1 MTTAV
6 GPPLPKYQRVAAQ
19 IRRQI
24 ADGTLRPGQ
33 PAPSGAELSRAFG
46 FSTLTCRKALRA
58 LIAEGLLVPGPS
70 PNARPRVADPQAP
83 DLERDLADAARALS
97 VGLAGRR
104 HAAGLTQAELAALAG
119 VSVTT
124 VGHAET
130 GRTWQSRRFWE
141 RADSALRAAG
151 DLLRLHDAF
160 RAASSPHQSQRPTP
174 DLIERTVRST
184 HTAHPPGTLPPPPA
198 PPFPITPTQTTPAQT
213 RSNQTAS
220 PHPGSLAP
228 GSLAP
233 GSLDPGSFHP
243 GSLDPGSFHPGSLD
257 PGSFH
262 PGSLDPGSFHPG
274 SLDPSSFHP
283 GSAHAGSAHAD
294 SAHADSAQTA
304 SASIGSLQPGVP
316 QGAFE
321 EADIAEVG
329 LRQVYAPRPDAAE
342 AGPIQ
347 GGQVRVGPAPVGPT
361 PIGPVPVGPSRI
373 VIVWT
378 DGSVTTVHAPEIIAA
393 PPEATFPDLER

>member
-1 MTTAV
+1 MTTAG
-6 GPPLPKYQRVAAQ
+6 GPALPKYLRVAAV

-70 PNARPRVADPQAP
+70 SNARPRVADPQAP

-97 VGLAGRR
+97 AGLAARR

-151 DLLRLHDAF
+151 DLLRLHDAY
-160 RAASSPHQSQRPTP
+160 RAASSPRQGQRSTTNS
-174 DLIERTVRST
+174 IERTVSPTRP
-184 HTAHPPGTLPPPPA
+184 ARAPATLPA
-198 PPFPITPTQTTPAQT
+198 PPAHPFHVAPAQT
-213 RSNQTAS
+213 
-220 PHPGSLAP
+220 
-228 GSLAP
+228 
-233 GSLDPGSFHP
+233 
-243 GSLDPGSFHPGSLD
+243 
-257 PGSFH
+257 
-262 PGSLDPGSFHPG
+262 
-274 SLDPSSFHP
+274 
-283 GSAHAGSAHAD
+283 GSAQAAHVQTGSAQA
-294 SAHADSAQTA
+294 
-304 SASIGSLQPGVP
+304 GL
-316 QGAFE
+316 
-321 EADIAEVG
+321 AEVG
-329 LRQVYAPRPDAAE
+329 LFQPHSSRADAAE
-342 AGPIQ
+342 VGTAQ
-347 GGQVRVGPAPVGPT
+347 GSPYGVGPS
-361 PIGPVPVGPSRI
+361 PVGPSRI

-378 DGSVTTVHAPEIIAA
+378 DGTITTVHAPEVLAGQPE
-393 PPEATFPDLER
+393 PPFPDPER

>member
-1 MTTAV
+1 MTTAG
-6 GPPLPKYQRVAAQ
+6 GPALPKYLRVAAV

-70 PNARPRVADPQAP
+70 TNARPRVADPHAP

-97 VGLAGRR
+97 AGLAARR

-151 DLLRLHDAF
+151 DLLRLHDAY
-160 RAASSPHQSQRPTP
+160 RAASSPRQGQRSTTE
-174 DLIERTVRST
+174 LIERTVSPTRP
-184 HTAHPPGTLPPPPA
+184 ARAPATLPA
-198 PPFPITPTQTTPAQT
+198 PPAHPFPVTPAQAIAAH
-213 RSNQTAS
+213 TAS
-220 PHPGSLAP
+220 VLTGSAQT
-228 GSLAP
+228 GSAQT
-233 GSLDPGSFHP
+233 GSAQPAHVQTGSAQPAHLQT
-243 GSLDPGSFHPGSLD
+243 GSAQTGSAQ
-257 PGSFH
+257 
-262 PGSLDPGSFHPG
+262 
-274 SLDPSSFHP
+274 P
-283 GSAHAGSAHAD
+283 GSAQTGSAQP
-294 SAHADSAQTA
+294 AHVQTGSAQA
-304 SASIGSLQPGVP
+304 GL
-316 QGAFE
+316 
-321 EADIAEVG
+321 AEVG
-329 LRQVYAPRPDAAE
+329 LFQPRSSRAEAAE
-342 AGPIQ
+342 AGTTQ
-347 GGQVRVGPAPVGPT
+347 GSPNRVAPS
-361 PIGPVPVGPSRI
+361 PVGPSRI

-378 DGSVTTVHAPEIIAA
+378 DGTITTVHAPEVLAGQPE
-393 PPEATFPDLER
+393 PPFSDPER

>member
-1 MTTAV
+1 MTTPG
-6 GPPLPKYQRVAAQ
+6 GPALPKYLRVAAV

-83 DLERDLADAARALS
+83 DVERDLADAARALS
-97 VGLAGRR
+97 AGLAARR

-151 DLLRLHDAF
+151 DLLRLHDSY
-160 RAASSPHQSQRPTP
+160 RAASSPRQGQRSTTNS
-174 DLIERTVRST
+174 IERTVSPTRP
-184 HTAHPPGTLPPPPA
+184 AHAPATLPA
-198 PPFPITPTQTTPAQT
+198 PPAHPFPVTPAHANAA
-213 RSNQTAS
+213 RTAS
-220 PHPGSLAP
+220 VHTASAQTGSAQ
-228 GSLAP
+228 
-233 GSLDPGSFHP
+233 
-243 GSLDPGSFHPGSLD
+243 
-257 PGSFH
+257 
-262 PGSLDPGSFHPG
+262 
-274 SLDPSSFHP
+274 P
-283 GSAHAGSAHAD
+283 GSAQPGSAQP
-294 SAHADSAQTA
+294 AHGQTGSAQV
-304 SASIGSLQPGVP
+304 GLP
-316 QGAFE
+316 
-321 EADIAEVG
+321 EVG
-329 LRQVYAPRPDAAE
+329 LLQPRSSRAGAAE
-342 AGPIQ
+342 AGTAQ
-347 GGQVRVGPAPVGPT
+347 GGPNRAAPS
-361 PIGPVPVGPSRI
+361 PVGPSRI

-378 DGSVTTVHAPEIIAA
+378 DGTITTVHAPEVLAGQPE
-393 PPEATFPDLER
+393 PPFPDPER